1 MKRTEIIS
9 SLNSLR
15 KLPFDIL
22 KLDKD
27 FFQKDQI
34 TKRERIVISNI
45 VRLGKE
51 LAMSIVSE
59 GVETAEQ
66 IDFLK
71 DIHCPI
77 IQGYFFSKPL
87 HHTEFLSKYFS

>member
-1 MKRTEIIS
+1 MS

-59 GVETAEQ
+59 GVETSEQ

-71 DIHCPI
+71 DIQCPV
-77 IQGYFFSKPL
+77 IQGYFFSKPI
-87 HHTEFLSKYFS
+87 HYNEFVSKYFS